1 MELRK
6 KRREEIIC
14 AAMSVFKK
22 NGLENSKM
30 EDIAMEAG
38 IGKGT
43 IYSYFTSKMDLFEEM
58 IFYNMDNYKEEL
70 YKIVIED
77 GRFIEKLERL
87 FQHHTEFI
95 GKSVD
100 VFQVININKRLSES
114 MKKKFVKEQKE
125 FLGLIKEMIKKGID
139 SGQVNKNIDP
149 EIAALSIIGSIN
161 QLSNKRIFLDEGN
174 VDNIDF
180 TNLINIIMEGIGKS
194 H

>member
-6 KRREEIIC
+6 KRQEEIIC
-14 AAMSVFKK
+14 AAMNVFKK

-30 EDIAMEAG
+30 EDIAIEAG

-43 IYSYFTSKMDLFEEM
+43 IYSYFTSKVDLFEEM

-77 GRFIEKLERL
+77 DGFIEKIEKL
-87 FQHHTEFI
+87 FQHHTKFI

-100 VFQVININKRLSES
+100 VFQIININKILSES

-125 FLGLIKEMIKKGID
+125 FLGLIKEMIKKGMD

-161 QLSNKRIFLDEGN
+161 QLSNKRIFLDEVN